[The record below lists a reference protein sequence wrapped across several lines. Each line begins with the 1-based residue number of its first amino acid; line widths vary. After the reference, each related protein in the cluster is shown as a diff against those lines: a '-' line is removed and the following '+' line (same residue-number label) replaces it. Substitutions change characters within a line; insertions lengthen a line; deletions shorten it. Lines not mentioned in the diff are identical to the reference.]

1 MYLIIRKANSSTE
14 RLSLTNDI
22 LFCSTESKPRIQL
35 QTICCVLIPIII
47 TTRVSKINYSAGTL
61 FHGKN
66 GAVRTRENALHLRH
80 GPYKLRCM
88 IA

>member
-1 MYLIIRKANSSTE
+1 MYLIIREADGSTE

-22 LFCSTESKPRIQL
+22 LFCSTESKARIQL

-47 TTRVSKINYSAGTL
+47 TTRVSKINYSAETL
-61 FHGKN
+61 FPGKY

-80 GPYKLRCM
+80 GPYERRCA